1 MNPTKKN
8 KAQDPLLRAA
18 AEAQLAKTPQADGP
32 AVTDLMHELQ
42 VHQIE
47 LEIQNEALR
56 EAQQGLEQSRDR
68 YVDLYEF
75 APLGYLTLSLDGVIQ
90 ELNLRALT
98 LLGTERKKLLQR
110 FFTQLVIPEDQS
122 HWAEFFLRLKNMD
135 GTGSVELGLQRGEG
149 SVFQA
154 LLEGEK
160 RPVGNGTAQIRIALS
175 DISEKK
181 KAETAL
187 RESEERYRTAF
198 QTSPDAININRLADG
213 LYLDINQGF
222 TRLTGWTRDEVLGRT
237 SRQINIWRNLGDR
250 QRLVLALQLQGTCEN
265 LEADFVTKVGKIVS
279 AQMAASVM
287 SLGGVPC
294 ILSITRDMTERKAAQ
309 EAQRIAARAFESQQ
323 GMFITDEKKVILRV
337 NKVFTEI
344 TGYTAEEAVGKTPS
358 LLSSGRQ
365 NSAFYAAMWGSISR
379 LGAWQGEIWNRHKNG
394 TVYPEHLSISSVKD
408 DAGLL
413 THYVGAFNDLSIY
426 KAAEKKIDDLAY
438 TDLLTGLSNRRKL
451 IIRLQE
457 AITAVEDRPHSCALL
472 MLDLDNFKNI
482 NDAIGHLQGDQVL
495 QRAAKRLSAA
505 ARDGDTVAR
514 LDSDEFA
521 VLMDA
526 LSPDPQ
532 KALWQVETLA
542 QKLLEALN
550 EPYQLDGSVIS
561 CTASIGITFFGEQYE
576 DVLEPLKRAELAM
589 YQAKS
594 TGRNTLR
601 FFDPQMQAAVE
612 ARVKLET
619 ALQQAIQA
627 QQFVLYYQAQISDS
641 EGIVG
646 AEALV
651 RWFDPKRGMVMPSEF
666 IPLAEENG
674 MILPIGRW
682 VLESACQQL
691 VLWASQPAMAHLSIA
706 VNVSAR
712 QFRESNFVDQ
722 VLAALKRTGANA
734 QLLKMELTES
744 VLIEDA
750 EDVIVKMNAL
760 KAIGVGFGIDDF
772 GTGYSSLAYIKR
784 LPLERLKI
792 DQGFVRNILM
802 DLDDAAISRAV
813 IAMASSM
820 GLGVMAE
827 GVETEAQRDFL
838 ASLGCHTYQGYL
850 FSRPVPVAD
859 FELLVQRFDHASR

>member
-8 KAQDPLLRAA
+8 IAQDPLLRVA
-18 AEAQLAKTPQADGP
+18 AEAKLAKTPQAEGP
-32 AVTDLMHELQ
+32 AATDLMHELQ

-56 EAQQGLEQSRDR
+56 EAQQALEESRDR

-75 APLGYLTLSLDGVIQ
+75 APLGYLTLNLNGLILD
-90 ELNLRALT
+90 LNLKAVT
-98 LLGTERKKLLQR
+98 LLGVQRKKLLKRR
-110 FFTQLVIPEDQS
+110 FTNLVIPEDQGG
-122 HWAEFFLRLKNMD
+122 WAKILLLLTKGD
-135 GTGSVELGLQRGEG
+135 GIGSVELGLQRGDG

-181 KAETAL
+181 RAETAL

-222 TRLTGWTRDEVLGRT
+222 TRLTGWTRDEVLGKT
-237 SRQINIWRNLGDR
+237 SQQINIWRNLGDR

-265 LEADFVTKVGKIVS
+265 LEADFVTKDGKIVS
-279 AQMAASVM
+279 AQMAASIM
-287 SLGGVPC
+287 TLGGVPC

-426 KAAEKKIDDLAY
+426 KAAEKQIDDLAY
-438 TDLLTGLSNRRKL
+438 TDLLTGLPNRRKL
-451 IIRLQE
+451 IIRLQQ
-457 AITAVEDRPHSCALL
+457 AITAGEDRPHPCALL

-482 NDAIGHLQGDQVL
+482 NDAVGHLQGDEVL

-532 KALWQVETLA
+532 KMLRQVETLA
-542 QKLLEALN
+542 HKLLEALN
-550 EPYQLDGSVIS
+550 KPYQLAGSAIS
-561 CTASIGITFFGEQYE
+561 CTASIGITFFGDQYE
-576 DVLEPLKRAELAM
+576 DALEPLKRAALAM

-619 ALQQAIQA
+619 ALQQAIQN

-674 MILPIGRW
+674 MILPIGSW

>member
-1 MNPTKKN
+1 VNPTKKN
-8 KAQDPLLRAA
+8 IAQDPLLRVA
-18 AEAQLAKTPQADGP
+18 AEAKLAKTPQAEGP
-32 AVTDLMHELQ
+32 AATDLMHELQ

-56 EAQQGLEQSRDR
+56 EAQQALEESRDR

-75 APLGYLTLSLDGVIQ
+75 APLGYLTLNLNGLILD
-90 ELNLRALT
+90 LNLKAVT
-98 LLGTERKKLLQR
+98 LLGVQRKKLLKRR
-110 FFTQLVIPEDQS
+110 FTNLVIPEDQGG
-122 HWAEFFLRLKNMD
+122 WAKILLLLTKGD
-135 GTGSVELGLQRGEG
+135 GIGSVELGLQRGDG

-181 KAETAL
+181 RAETAL

-222 TRLTGWTRDEVLGRT
+222 TRLTGWTRDEVLGKT
-237 SRQINIWRNLGDR
+237 SQQINIWRNLGDR

-265 LEADFVTKVGKIVS
+265 LEADFVTKDGKIVS
-279 AQMAASVM
+279 AQMAASIM
-287 SLGGVPC
+287 TLGGVPC

-426 KAAEKKIDDLAY
+426 KAAEKQIDDLAY
-438 TDLLTGLSNRRKL
+438 TDLLTGLPNRRKL
-451 IIRLQE
+451 IIRLQQ
-457 AITAVEDRPHSCALL
+457 AITAGEDRPHPCALL

-482 NDAIGHLQGDQVL
+482 NDAVGHLQGDEVL

-505 ARDGDTVAR
+505 IPDGDTVAR

>member
-8 KAQDPLLRAA
+8 IAQDPLLRVA
-18 AEAQLAKTPQADGP
+18 AEAKLAKTPQAEGP
-32 AVTDLMHELQ
+32 AATDLMHELQ

-56 EAQQGLEQSRDR
+56 EAQQALEESRDR

-75 APLGYLTLSLDGVIQ
+75 APLGYLTLNLNGLILD
-90 ELNLRALT
+90 LNLKAVT
-98 LLGTERKKLLQR
+98 LLGVQRKKLLKRR
-110 FFTQLVIPEDQS
+110 FTNLVIPEDQGG
-122 HWAEFFLRLKNMD
+122 WAKILLLLTKGD
-135 GTGSVELGLQRGEG
+135 GIGSVELGLQRGDG

-181 KAETAL
+181 RAETAL

-222 TRLTGWTRDEVLGRT
+222 TRLTGWTRDEVLGKT
-237 SRQINIWRNLGDR
+237 SQQINIWRNLGDR

-265 LEADFVTKVGKIVS
+265 LEADFVTKDGKIVS
-279 AQMAASVM
+279 AQMAASIM
-287 SLGGVPC
+287 TLGGVPC

-426 KAAEKKIDDLAY
+426 KAAEKQIDDLAY
-438 TDLLTGLSNRRKL
+438 TDLLTGLPNRRKL
-451 IIRLQE
+451 IIRLQQ
-457 AITAVEDRPHSCALL
+457 AITAGEDRPHPCALL

-482 NDAIGHLQGDQVL
+482 NDAVGHLQGDEVL

-505 ARDGDTVAR
+505 IPDGDTVAR

-561 CTASIGITFFGEQYE
+561 CAASIGITFFGEQYE

-827 GVETEAQRDFL
+827 GVETDAQRDFL

>member
-8 KAQDPLLRAA
+8 IAQDPLLRVA
-18 AEAQLAKTPQADGP
+18 AEAKLAKTPQAEGP
-32 AVTDLMHELQ
+32 AATDLMHELQ

-56 EAQQGLEQSRDR
+56 EAQQALEESRDR

-75 APLGYLTLSLDGVIQ
+75 APLGYLTLNLNGLILD
-90 ELNLRALT
+90 LNLKAVT
-98 LLGTERKKLLQR
+98 LLGVQRKKLLKRR
-110 FFTQLVIPEDQS
+110 FTNLVIPEDQGG
-122 HWAEFFLRLKNMD
+122 WAKILLLLTKGD
-135 GTGSVELGLQRGEG
+135 GIGSVELGLQRGDG

-181 KAETAL
+181 RAETAL

-222 TRLTGWTRDEVLGRT
+222 TRLTGWTRDEVLGKT
-237 SRQINIWRNLGDR
+237 SQQINIWRNLGDR

-265 LEADFVTKVGKIVS
+265 LEADFVTKDGKIVS
-279 AQMAASVM
+279 AQMAASIM
-287 SLGGVPC
+287 TLGGVPC

-426 KAAEKKIDDLAY
+426 KAAEKQIDDLAY
-438 TDLLTGLSNRRKL
+438 TDLLTGLPNRRKL
-451 IIRLQE
+451 IIRLQQ
-457 AITAVEDRPHSCALL
+457 AITAGEDRPHPCALL

-482 NDAIGHLQGDQVL
+482 NDAVGHLQGDEVL

-505 ARDGDTVAR
+505 IPDGDTVAR